1 MENPMKPFQIR
12 PSNEGDK
19 TWVSSLLEELWGSTS
34 IVTRGRIHKAAELPG
49 FLAMQANVPVGVV
62 TYHLDGKD
70 CEITSLNSTI
80 EGIGIGSALIAA
92 VKDVATEAGCKRL
105 WLITTNDNTVA
116 LRFWQK
122 RGFLLVAVYPDALEH
137 SRRLKPE
144 IPLIGN
150 EGIPLR
156 DEIELEMI
164 L

>member
-1 MENPMKPFQIR
+1 MKPFQIR

-19 TWVSSLLEELWGSTS
+19 SWVSSLLEELWGSTS
-34 IVTRGRIHKAAELPG
+34 ILTRGRIHKAAELPG

-70 CEITSLNSTI
+70 CEIISLNSTI
-80 EGIGIGSALIAA
+80 EGIGIGSALIDA
-92 VKDVATEAGCKRL
+92 VKNVAAQVGCKRL
-105 WLITTNDNTVA
+105 WLITTNDNTEA
-116 LRFWQK
+116 LRYYQK
-122 RGFLLVAVYPDALEH
+122 RGFLLVAVHCNALEQ

-150 EGIPLR
+150 DGIPLR